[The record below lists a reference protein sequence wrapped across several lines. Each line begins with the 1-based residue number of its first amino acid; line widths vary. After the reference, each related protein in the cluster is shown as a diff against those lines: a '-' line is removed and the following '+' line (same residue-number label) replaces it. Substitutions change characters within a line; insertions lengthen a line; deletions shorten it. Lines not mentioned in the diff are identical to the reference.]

1 MELTAS
7 RTSYKSHSPGF
18 PSLFQRHGSKFSTL
32 PDALVDNFRRVA
44 VAMVIVKL
52 VSENAAKVRTLI
64 HPARHYQR
72 SRTMSHHCPS
82 CGKFFEDHTSV
93 ARHMSQ
99 PRSGCNTWLE
109 DLINS
114 TTSNQ
119 DHPMDSPD
127 GSDIEPVQDVPGLR
141 DDFYDF
147 GDFGAEEGGVSHG
160 GGTEREC
167 SSDFV
172 TDHFP
177 NPPLAYQ
184 DGYTFLGLFD
194 SDENSIHRKTN
205 LYYPFSSRR
214 DWQLAAW
221 LLRSGLSMGKIDS
234 FLSLEMVSV
243 RTSNSLSSLELM
255 AF

>member
-1 MELTAS
+1 
-7 RTSYKSHSPGF
+7 
-18 PSLFQRHGSKFSTL
+18 
-32 PDALVDNFRRVA
+32 
-44 VAMVIVKL
+44 
-52 VSENAAKVRTLI
+52 
-64 HPARHYQR
+64 
-72 SRTMSHHCPS
+72 MSQHCPS
-82 CGKFFEDHTSV
+82 CGKFFKDHTSV

-114 TTSNQ
+114 TTLSNQ
-119 DHPMDSPD
+119 DHSMDSPD
-127 GSDIEPVQDVPGLR
+127 ASDIEPIQDVPGLR
-141 DDFYDF
+141 DDFYEF
-147 GDFGAEEGGVSHG
+147 GDFGAEEGDVSRVVHG

-177 NPPLAYQ
+177 NPPLAHQ

-243 RTSNSLSSLELM
+243 RTSISLSSLELM
-255 AF
+255 TF